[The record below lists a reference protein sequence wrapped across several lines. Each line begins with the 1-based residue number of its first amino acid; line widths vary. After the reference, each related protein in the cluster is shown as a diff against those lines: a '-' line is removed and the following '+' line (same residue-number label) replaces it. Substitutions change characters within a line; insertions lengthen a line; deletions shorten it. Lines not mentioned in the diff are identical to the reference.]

1 MVVVVQIHF
10 SPVTQR
16 QQPVLTE
23 STGTRSSLGIKNF
36 TVDLIILRL
45 SGVLLFLLCF
55 EQGYDLSS
63 NRAPEAPSTHLQLRY
78 ETSNQTVVAQKPQ
91 RHAQVLVHVGS
102 SV

>member
-78 ETSNQTVVAQKPQ
+78 GLEPEADELPIEDLAIINEEA
-91 RHAQVLVHVGS
+91 GS
-102 SV
+102 